1 MDYQLFHLINSF
13 AGRIDGIDDTFELLA
28 AYVPFAL
35 IAVLLLLWFWPGNR
49 AERTDRQ
56 WSCIAATLSATL
68 ALLMNQVIGLL
79 WQRPRPFV
87 DHQAVLLARHS
98 ADGSFPSDH
107 AAFAFAVGASI
118 VLVQRRIGI
127 VALLAAAAMS
137 FARVYIGVHYVS
149 DVATGAAIGIAA
161 AIVIQHVRP
170 MLMPVIDPA
179 LGLLRRN
186 HLA

>member
-1 MDYQLFHLINSF
+1 MDYRLFHAINSF
-13 AGRIDGIDDTFELLA
+13 AGQIDGIDDTFEVLA

-35 IAVLLLLWFWPGNR
+35 IGVLFLLWFWPGGR

-56 WSCIAATLSATL
+56 WACIAATLSASL
-68 ALLMNQVIGLL
+68 ALFMNQIIGLF

-87 DHQAVLLARHS
+87 DHRAVLLAGHS

-118 VLVQRRIGI
+118 YLVNRRVGI
-127 VALLAAAAMS
+127 VALVAATAMA
-137 FARVYIGVHYVS
+137 FARVYIGIHYVS

-161 AIVIQHVRP
+161 AVLVQQARP
-170 MLMPVIDPA
+170 MLMPVVDPA
-179 LGLLRRN
+179 LGLLRRG

>member
-1 MDYQLFHLINSF
+1 MDYRLFHLINSF
-13 AGRIDGIDDTFELLA
+13 AGHVDGIDDTFELLA

-35 IAVLLLLWFWPGNR
+35 IAVLLLLWFWPGAR
-49 AERTDRQ
+49 AERADRQ

-68 ALLMNQVIGLL
+68 ALLMNQAIGLL

-149 DVATGAAIGIAA
+149 DVAAGAAIGIAA
-161 AIVIQHVRP
+161 ALVVQQLRP
-170 MLMPVIDPA
+170 MLKPLIDPA
-179 LGLLRRN
+179 LGLLRRG

>member
-1 MDYQLFHLINSF
+1 MDYRLFHAINSF
-13 AGRIDGIDDTFELLA
+13 AGRMDGIDDTFEILA
-28 AYVPFAL
+28 AYVPFVL

-56 WSCIAATLSATL
+56 WGCIAATLSATL
-68 ALLMNQVIGLL
+68 ALLMNQLIGLF

-107 AAFAFAVGASI
+107 AAFAFAVGMSI
-118 VLVQRRIGI
+118 FLIERRVGI
-127 VALLAAAAMS
+127 VALAAAAAMS

-149 DVATGAAIGIAA
+149 DVATGAMIGIAA
-161 AIVIQHVRP
+161 ALVVQQLRP
-170 MLMPVIDPA
+170 MLTPVIDPA
-179 LGLLRRN
+179 LGVLRRG

>member
-1 MDYQLFHLINSF
+1 MDYRLFHLINSF
-13 AGRIDGIDDTFELLA
+13 AGHIDGIDDTFELLA

-35 IAVLLLLWFWPGNR
+35 IAVLLLLWFWPGAR

-79 WQRPRPFV
+79 WDRPRPFV
-87 DHQAVLLARHS
+87 DHHAVLLARHS

-118 VLVQRRIGI
+118 YLVERRVGI
-127 VALLAAAAMS
+127 VALVAAAAMS

-149 DVATGAAIGIAA
+149 DVATGAVIGIATA
-161 AIVIQHVRP
+161 MLVQQLRP
-170 MLMPVIDPA
+170 MMMPVIDPA
-179 LGLLRRN
+179 LGLLRRGQ
-186 HLA
+186 LA

>member
-1 MDYQLFHLINSF
+1 MDYWLFHAINSF
-13 AGRIDGIDDTFELLA
+13 AGQIDGIDDTFEVLA

-35 IAVLLLLWFWPGNR
+35 IALLLLLWFWPGAR
-49 AERTDRQ
+49 AQRTDRQ
-56 WSCIAATLSATL
+56 WSCIAATLSASL
-68 ALLMNQVIGLL
+68 ALLMNQVIGLF

-87 DHQAVLLARHS
+87 DHHAVLLAAHS

-118 VLVQRRIGI
+118 YLLDRRVGI
-127 VALLAAAAMS
+127 VALVAATAMG

-161 AIVIQHVRP
+161 ALLVQQLRP
-170 MLMPVIDPA
+170 FLAPVIDPA
-179 LGLLRRN
+179 LDVLRRG

>member
-1 MDYQLFHLINSF
+1 
-13 AGRIDGIDDTFELLA
+13 
-28 AYVPFAL
+28 
-35 IAVLLLLWFWPGNR
+35 
-49 AERTDRQ
+49 
-56 WSCIAATLSATL
+56 
-68 ALLMNQVIGLL
+68 MNPVI
-79 WQRPRPFV
+79 
-87 DHQAVLLARHS
+87 S
-98 ADGSFPSDH
+98 
-107 AAFAFAVGASI
+107 FAVGASI

>member
-1 MDYQLFHLINSF
+1 MDYRLFHAINSF
-13 AGRIDGIDDTFELLA
+13 AGRMDGIDDTFEMLA
-28 AYVPFAL
+28 AYVPFVL
-35 IAVLLLLWFWPGNR
+35 IGVLLLLWFWPGNR

-56 WSCIAATLSATL
+56 WGCIAATISATL

-79 WQRPRPFV
+79 WDRPRPFV
-87 DHQAVLLARHS
+87 DHHAVMLVRHS

-118 VLVQRRIGI
+118 YLVDRRVGI
-127 VALLAAAAMS
+127 VALVAAAVMS

-149 DVATGAAIGIAA
+149 DVTTGAVIGIAA
-161 AIVIQHVRP
+161 AVLVQQLRP
-170 MLMPVIDPA
+170 MLMPVVDPA
-179 LGLLRRN
+179 LGLLRRG